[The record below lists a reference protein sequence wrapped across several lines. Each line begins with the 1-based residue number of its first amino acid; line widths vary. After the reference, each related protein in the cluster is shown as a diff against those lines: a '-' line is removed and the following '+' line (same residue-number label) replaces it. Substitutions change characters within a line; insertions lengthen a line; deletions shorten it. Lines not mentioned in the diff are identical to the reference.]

1 MKYYEGPEELKDVI
15 ECYIVIGDYLKIF
28 YLNGESIEKYDK
40 EHIYEEKTKQIMI
53 RQLQERNDSIETNY
67 INFLKNTDIFAAISL
82 LSLYLANYIGHKDIP
97 TITTI
102 LTFFTSSILLSKA
115 NDIKKIQ
122 KEVKK
127 SQLFLE
133 IYDFLQNNKEKMAVD
148 KLEFYKICGR
158 GELNVNTL
166 DTFRYGEVKRIHKT
180 LKRIK

>member
-1 MKYYEGPEELKDVI
+1 
-15 ECYIVIGDYLKIF
+15 
-28 YLNGESIEKYDK
+28 
-40 EHIYEEKTKQIMI
+40 MI

-67 INFLKNTDIFAAISL
+67 INFLKNTEIFASISL
-82 LSLYLANYIGHKDIP
+82 LSLYLANYIDHKDIP

-102 LTFFTSSILLSKA
+102 LTFFTSSILLLKA
-115 NDIKKIQ
+115 NDINKLQ

-148 KLEFYKICGR
+148 KLEFCKICRR

-166 DTFRYGEVKRIHKT
+166 DAFRYREVKRIYKT
-180 LKRIK
+180 LIK

>member
-1 MKYYEGPEELKDVI
+1 
-15 ECYIVIGDYLKIF
+15 
-28 YLNGESIEKYDK
+28 
-40 EHIYEEKTKQIMI
+40 MI

-67 INFLKNTDIFAAISL
+67 INFLKNTDIFASISL

-115 NDIKKIQ
+115 NDIKEIQ

-148 KLEFYKICGR
+148 KLEFCKICGR

-166 DTFRYGEVKRIHKT
+166 DAFRYREVKRIHKT
-180 LKRIK
+180 LKKIK